1 MTEKVPLI
9 IIMVVMITIMVILM
23 VMMTKNIQISL
34 VLTKNVPILRNI
46 YLVKKGQKIRA
57 MPERKRAKSFYVF
70 PYGHGITKST

>member
-23 VMMTKNIQISL
+23 VMMTKNIQLSL

-46 YLVKKGQKIRA
+46 CLVKKDQKDLGKGKPPPPFLGNA
-57 MPERKRAKSFYVF
+57 RKKMC
-70 PYGHGITKST
+70 

>member
-1 MTEKVPLI
+1 MI
-9 IIMVVMITIMVILM
+9 ITLVMMVILM
-23 VMMTKNIQISL
+23 IMMTKNIQLSL